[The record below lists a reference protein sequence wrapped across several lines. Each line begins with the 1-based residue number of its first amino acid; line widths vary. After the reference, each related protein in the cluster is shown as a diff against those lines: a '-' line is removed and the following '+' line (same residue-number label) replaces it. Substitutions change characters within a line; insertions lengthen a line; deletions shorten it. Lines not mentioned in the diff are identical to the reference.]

1 MNEIFNV
8 RTTKLKDGT
17 YIARAY
23 VGDEPAYIGAV
34 KYGDTPDEAKKKLED
49 LIISKGKRIAP

>member
-8 RTTKLKDGT
+8 RTFPLKDGT

-23 VGDEPAYIGAV
+23 VGDDPAYIGAI
-34 KYGDTPDEAKKKLED
+34 KYGDAPEEAKKKLED
-49 LIISKGKRIAP
+49 LIISKGKRIAS